1 MRRIQIIV
9 NNGAGTGRAHRVW
22 NETQCLLRGY
32 KIKYEAHMTR
42 YEGHAAKLAEQI
54 SRVKGEEPVY
64 LLVVGGDGTIN
75 EVLNGITDFDK
86 VRFGVIPTGSGNDF
100 GRNLKLPKIP
110 KESLREICACIR
122 KDQRGEALYR
132 IDLGQVSWEGCEKPR
147 IFGISSGLGLDA
159 LVCKKAL
166 HSRLKQVLN
175 RFHLGKLT
183 YLALTVQSLFTMET
197 ANAKV
202 VTEHGGYILPKMIF
216 AAAMNL
222 PAEGGGVPM
231 APHASVQDGLLSLG
245 SASGIAKWQTFFLLP
260 FLVAAK
266 QEHINGFT
274 IRNEKGFRLILDK
287 PMVLHADGEYC
298 GDVTEMHFQCLPK
311 KLHVMW

>member
-202 VTEHGGYILPKMIF
+202 VTE
-216 AAAMNL
+216 
-222 PAEGGGVPM
+222 
-231 APHASVQDGLLSLG
+231 
-245 SASGIAKWQTFFLLP
+245 
-260 FLVAAK
+260 
-266 QEHINGFT
+266 
-274 IRNEKGFRLILDK
+274 K
-287 PMVLHADGEYC
+287 P
-298 GDVTEMHFQCLPK
+298 
-311 KLHVMW
+311 

>member
-1 MRRIQIIV
+1 M
-9 NNGAGTGRAHRVW
+9 
-22 NETQCLLRGY
+22 
-32 KIKYEAHMTR
+32 
-42 YEGHAAKLAEQI
+42 
-54 SRVKGEEPVY
+54 KGEEPVY

-100 GRNLKLPKIP
+100 GRNLKLPKTP

-298 GDVTEMHFQCLPK
+298 ADVTRVEFRCLEK
-311 KLHVMW
+311 KLWLLHEQKGDKSKT

>member
-1 MRRIQIIV
+1 M
-9 NNGAGTGRAHRVW
+9 
-22 NETQCLLRGY
+22 Y
-32 KIKYEAHMTR
+32 KR
-42 YEGHAAKLAEQI
+42 Q
-54 SRVKGEEPVY
+54 
-64 LLVVGGDGTIN
+64 
-75 EVLNGITDFDK
+75 
-86 VRFGVIPTGSGNDF
+86 
-100 GRNLKLPKIP
+100 
-110 KESLREICACIR
+110 ICACIR

-298 GDVTEMHFQCLPK
+298 ADVTRVEFRCLEK
-311 KLHVMW
+311 KLWLLHEQKGD